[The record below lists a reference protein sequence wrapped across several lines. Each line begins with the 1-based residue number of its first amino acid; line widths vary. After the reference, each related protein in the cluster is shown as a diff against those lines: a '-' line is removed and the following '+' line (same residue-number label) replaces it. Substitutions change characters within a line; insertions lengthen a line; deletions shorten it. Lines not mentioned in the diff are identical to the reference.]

1 MVGLGGSWCN
11 QALRPK
17 RIKPRLPCGYGRDC
31 CKRKLV
37 TIDHARYRIS
47 FMSEWYYARGGQQ
60 SGPVTFEQ
68 LGSLARSGGLDAT
81 KDLVWTST
89 MKDWTAAGQVPG
101 LFSAGSVV
109 AGPPGVVAAT
119 PPPAASSLIEIAPG
133 SEPIDVI
140 ACVKRGF
147 DLTKRQFGII
157 LLVGLVYFAVFVPL
171 SMVLGIIQGIT
182 GAMTPRN
189 TESISSVIA
198 PLVMVVSQV
207 VVQVFSMFL
216 ALGMTR
222 IGLNLVS
229 GKTVSVGM
237 LFGEGRKLLRV
248 FGAAIIVGL
257 MVLGGLLLLI
267 VPGIYIALRYSQYMM
282 AIVDRDMGV
291 MESLSYSSSIT
302 TNNRWKL
309 FLLYLLACAIA
320 IAGLLACGVGLIFA
334 MPVIWLSYIAAYRWM
349 QYGHRAM
356 MDHPGTNTPVL
367 ADLP

>member
-1 MVGLGGSWCN
+1 MIGC
-11 QALRPK
+11 
-17 RIKPRLPCGYGRDC
+17 
-31 CKRKLV
+31 
-37 TIDHARYRIS
+37 ARYRIS

-60 SGPVTFEQ
+60 CGPVTFEQ
-68 LGSLARSGGLDAT
+68 LASLARSGGLDAT

-101 LFSAGSVV
+101 LFSSVSHD
-109 AGPPGVVAAT
+109 AAPSGAWTET
-119 PPPAASSLIEIAPG
+119 PPPVVSSLIEISPG

-147 DLTKRQFGII
+147 ELTKRQFGTI
-157 LLVGLVYFAVFVPL
+157 LLVGLVYFAVFMGL
-171 SMVLGIIQGIT
+171 SMVIGIFQGIV
-182 GAMTPRN
+182 GALTPRN
-189 TESISSVIA
+189 TESISGVIA
-198 PLVMVVSQV
+198 PLIMVASQV
-207 VVQVFSMFL
+207 ALQVFSMFL
-216 ALGMTR
+216 GLGMTR

-229 GKTVSVGM
+229 GKTVSVGI

-248 FGAAIIVGL
+248 FGAVIVFGL

-267 VPGIYIALRYSQYMM
+267 VPGIYIALKYSQYMI
-282 AIVDRDMGV
+282 AIVDRDMGI

-309 FLLYLLACAIA
+309 FLLGLLATVIA
-320 IAGLLACGVGLIFA
+320 IAGMLACGVGLFFA

-356 MDHPGTNTPVL
+356 MDHPGTNTPLL
-367 ADLP
+367 ADVP